1 MACSRLS
8 PHMSGEGCSDAHT
21 AGRSGWPKMAQ
32 ALSALSWM
40 QRTPAALLTP
50 LTSGMPGIGLE
61 MEGAMQQAPQPGRQF
76 MARIIRQWRH
86 AGPRACVL
94 LHDAEEA
101 AA

>member
-1 MACSRLS
+1 
-8 PHMSGEGCSDAHT
+8 
-21 AGRSGWPKMAQ
+21 
-32 ALSALSWM
+32 
-40 QRTPAALLTP
+40 
-50 LTSGMPGIGLE
+50 MPGIGLE